1 MVDTLA
7 RTDQDDDASITNLSK
22 RRRVWLLAVAS
33 TDVLLVITSMVALN
47 AALPDLAVETSATQ
61 GQLTWIVDGYTLVL
75 ACLLLP
81 AGAIGDRYG
90 RRGAL
95 LIGLAI
101 FGLASIA
108 PVILDSPM
116 QIIIARAVAG
126 AGAAFIMP
134 ATLSLLTAAFPKSER
149 NKAVGIWAGM
159 ASSGA
164 VFGFLGTGILMHFFS
179 WQSIFYAFTAAAVG
193 MFILTCTIGS
203 SRDESATPIDWIGAV
218 LIGAAV
224 AVFVFGVIEAPN
236 RGWTNPVVWGSMAA
250 GVALAV
256 AFAIVELRRTH
267 PLLDIRLFSRP
278 DFATGAVGITFLFF
292 ANFGFFFVAM
302 QYMQLILGYSPLG
315 TAFALVPLAIPILI
329 LGATLHLYLPKIGL
343 RTAVALGLFLIAI
356 GLLCMRVFDAN
367 SSYLEFVWP
376 ILIVSAGIGL
386 CVAPTTSAIMGAV
399 PDEKQGVASA
409 VNDTTRE
416 VGAAIGIAVAGSVVA
431 AHYSNVLGPALAG
444 FPEQVRGPAL
454 DSLAQALAVAG
465 QMGPQGRQ
473 VAQLAENA
481 FLQSMHLSLLIL
493 SVIIAVAAIFVA
505 IWAPGRNGQQL
516 RFVQRMRSRSLAS
529 GNELGSATAEHDD
542 GGMRAPAG
550 DGGKHR
556 AVDNP

>member
-1 MVDTLA
+1 MVDTLD
-7 RTDQDDDASITNLSK
+7 RSDRDNDASISNLSK
-22 RRRVWLLAVAS
+22 RRRIWLLAVAS

-47 AALPDLAVETSATQ
+47 AALPDLALETSASQ

-81 AGAIGDRYG
+81 AGAVGDRYG

-95 LIGLAI
+95 LVGLAI
-101 FGLASIA
+101 FGVASIA
-108 PVILDSPM
+108 PVIFDSPM

-179 WQSIFYAFTAAAVG
+179 WQSIFYAFTAAAIA

-218 LIGAAV
+218 VIGAAV
-224 AVFVFGVIEAPN
+224 AVFVFGVIQAPD
-236 RGWTNPVVWGSMAA
+236 RGWTNPVVWGCMTA
-250 GVALAV
+250 GVLLAGV
-256 AFAIVELRRTH
+256 FAIVELRRTH
-267 PLLDIRLFSRP
+267 PLLDMRLFNRP

-343 RTAVALGLFLIAI
+343 RTAVALGLLLIAT
-356 GLLCMRVFDAN
+356 GLFCMQLLDAN
-367 SSYLEFVWP
+367 TSYLNFVWP
-376 ILIVSAGIGL
+376 ILIVSSGIGL

-416 VGAAIGIAVAGSVVA
+416 VGAALGIALTG
-431 AHYSNVLGPALAG
+431 
-444 FPEQVRGPAL
+444 
-454 DSLAQALAVAG
+454 
-465 QMGPQGRQ
+465 
-473 VAQLAENA
+473 
-481 FLQSMHLSLLIL
+481 
-493 SVIIAVAAIFVA
+493 
-505 IWAPGRNGQQL
+505 
-516 RFVQRMRSRSLAS
+516 
-529 GNELGSATAEHDD
+529 
-542 GGMRAPAG
+542 
-550 DGGKHR
+550 
-556 AVDNP
+556 

>member
-1 MVDTLA
+1 V
-7 RTDQDDDASITNLSK
+7 
-22 RRRVWLLAVAS
+22 
-33 TDVLLVITSMVALN
+33 
-47 AALPDLAVETSATQ
+47 
-61 GQLTWIVDGYTLVL
+61 
-75 ACLLLP
+75 
-81 AGAIGDRYG
+81 
-90 RRGAL
+90 
-95 LIGLAI
+95 

-108 PVILDSPM
+108 PVILDSAM

-134 ATLSLLTAAFPKSER
+134 ATLSLLTAAFPQSER
-149 NKAVGIWAGM
+149 NKAVGIWAGV

-179 WQSIFYAFTAAAVG
+179 WQSIFYAFTAAAVA

-203 SRDESATPIDWIGAV
+203 SRDETATPIDWIGAL

-224 AVFVFGVIEAPN
+224 AVFVFGVIEAPD
-236 RGWTNPVVWGSMAA
+236 RGWTNPVVWGCMAA

-256 AFAIVELRRTH
+256 AFATTELRRTN
-267 PLLDIRLFSRP
+267 PLLDIRLFGRP

-315 TAFALVPLAIPILI
+315 TAFALVPLAVPILI
-329 LGATLHLYLPKIGL
+329 LGATLHLYLPRVGL
-343 RTAVALGLFLIAI
+343 RIAVTLGLFLIAV
-356 GLLCMRVFDAN
+356 GLFCMRVLDAD

-399 PDEKQGVASA
+399 PDNKQGVASA

-431 AHYSNVLGPALAG
+431 AHYGEVLGPALAR
-444 FPEQVRGPAL
+444 FPEQVRGPASE
-454 DSLAQALAVAG
+454 SLAHALAVAG

-473 VAQLAENA
+473 LAQLAENA
-481 FLQSMHLSLLIL
+481 FLESMHLSLLIL
-493 SVIIAVAAIFVA
+493 SVIISVAAAFVA
-505 IWAPGRNGQQL
+505 IWSPGRNGRQFAFL
-516 RFVQRMRSRSLAS
+516 SRLSRGDEVGGPMAD
-529 GNELGSATAEHDD
+529 HDD
-542 GGMRAPAG
+542 GGVRPSAG

-556 AVDNP
+556 AVDNPEPIDPTDTAHGVHDGTLVPVDAHRRSARQVLRGGPGH

>member
-1 MVDTLA
+1 MVDTLDQS
-7 RTDQDDDASITNLSK
+7 DQDNDASITNLSK
-22 RRRVWLLAVAS
+22 RKRVWLLAVAS

-47 AALPDLAVETSATQ
+47 AARPDLALETSATQ

-95 LIGLAI
+95 LVGLAV

-108 PVILDSPM
+108 PVILGSPM

-179 WQSIFYAFTAAAVG
+179 WQSIFYAFAAAAVG
-193 MFILTCTIGS
+193 MFICTCTIGS

-224 AVFVFGVIEAPN
+224 AVFVFGVIQAPD
-236 RGWTNPVVWGSMAA
+236 RGWTNPVVWGCMTA
-250 GVALAV
+250 GVTLAV
-256 AFAIVELRRTH
+256 AFAIVELRRKH
-267 PLLDIRLFSRP
+267 PLLDMRLFSRP

-315 TAFALVPLAIPILI
+315 TAFALVPLAVPILI
-329 LGATLHLYLPKIGL
+329 LGATLHLYLPKVGL
-343 RTAVALGLFLIAI
+343 RTAVAVGLLLIAI
-356 GLLCMRVFDAN
+356 GMFCMRVFDAN

-431 AHYSNVLGPALAG
+431 AQYSNVLRPALAG

-454 DSLAQALAVAG
+454 ESLAQALAVAG
-465 QMGPQGRQ
+465 QIGPQGRQ
-473 VAQLAENA
+473 VAQLAESA

-493 SVIIAVAAIFVA
+493 SVIIAVAAVFVG
-505 IWAPGRNGQQL
+505 IWAPGRNGEQF
-516 RFVQRMRSRSLAS
+516 RFVQRLRSRSPAS
-529 GNELGSATAEHDD
+529 GDELDRPMADHHD
-542 GGMRAPAG
+542 GRVRTSAG
-550 DGGKHR
+550 DSGKHR
-556 AVDNP
+556 TVDNP

>member
-1 MVDTLA
+1 MVDALSRSDRDIDAGMA
-7 RTDQDDDASITNLSK
+7 RLSK
-22 RRRVWLLAVAS
+22 RARVWLLTVAS
-33 TDVLLVITSMVALN
+33 ADVLMVITSMVALN
-47 AALPDLAVETSATQ
+47 AALPDIAVQTNATQ

-81 AGAIGDRYG
+81 AGAVGDRYG

-95 LIGLAI
+95 LVGLAI
-101 FGLASIA
+101 FALASVA
-108 PVILDSPM
+108 PVFFDSPI

-149 NKAVGIWAGM
+149 NKAVGIWAGV

-164 VFGFLGTGILMHFFS
+164 VFGFLGTGILLHYFS
-179 WQSIFYAFTAAAVG
+179 WQSIFYGFTAAAIG

-203 SRDESATPIDWIGAV
+203 SRDERATPIDWVGAV
-218 LIGAAV
+218 FIGAAV
-224 AVFVFGVIEAPN
+224 AVFVFGVIEAPY
-236 RGWTNPVVWGSMAA
+236 RGWTNPLVWGCMAA

-256 AFAIVELRRTH
+256 VFALVELRRPH
-267 PLLDIRLFSRP
+267 PLLDIRLFGRP

-315 TAFALVPLAIPILI
+315 TAFALVPLAVPILI

-343 RTAVALGLFLIAI
+343 RVAVAAGLLLIAVGLF
-356 GLLCMRVFDAN
+356 CMRMLDAD

-376 ILIVSAGIGL
+376 VLIVSAGIGL

-431 AHYSNVLGPALAG
+431 AHYTNVLAPGLAG
-444 FPEQVRGPAL
+444 FPDQIRESAL

-465 QMGPQGRQ
+465 HLGPLGTRL
-473 VAQLAENA
+473 ADLAESA
-481 FLQSMHLSLLIL
+481 FIESMDLSLLVL
-493 SVIIAVAAIFVA
+493 SIVLAVAAAFVA
-505 IWAPGRNGQQL
+505 VWAPGRDGQQV
-516 RFVQRMRSRSLAS
+516 RFVQRLRSRSARS
-529 GNELGSATAEHDD
+529 DDELGGPVADHHD
-542 GGMRAPAG
+542 GGVRPSAG
-550 DGGKHR
+550 DGGQHR

>member
-1 MVDTLA
+1 MVDTVD
-7 RTDQDDDASITNLSK
+7 RSDQDIDASVANLSK
-22 RRRVWLLAVAS
+22 RARLWLLTVAAV
-33 TDVLLVITSMVALN
+33 DVVLVISSMVALN
-47 AALPDLAVETSATQ
+47 AALPDIALETSATQ
-61 GQLTWIVDGYTLVL
+61 AQLTWVVDGYTLVL

-95 LIGLAI
+95 LVGLAI
-101 FGLASIA
+101 FTITSAA
-108 PVILDSPM
+108 PVIFDSPL
-116 QIIIARAVAG
+116 QIIAARAVAG

-149 NKAVGIWAGM
+149 NKAVGIWAGV

-179 WQSIFYAFTAAAVG
+179 WQSIFYAFTAAALG

-224 AVFVFGVIEAPN
+224 AVFVFGVIEAPT
-236 RGWTNPVVWGSMAA
+236 RGWTNPVVWGCMSA

-278 DFATGAVGITFLFF
+278 DFTTGAVGITFLFF

-302 QYMQLILGYSPLG
+302 QYMQLILGYNPLE
-315 TAFALVPLAIPILI
+315 TAFALVPLAVPILI
-329 LGATLHLYLPKIGL
+329 LGATLHLYLPKVGL
-343 RTAVALGLFLIAI
+343 RTAVAVGLLLIAVGLF
-356 GLLCMRVFDAN
+356 CMRLLDAG
-367 SSYLEFVWP
+367 SSYLDFVWP

-416 VGAAIGIAVAGSVVA
+416 VGAAVGIAVAGSVVA
-431 AHYSNVLGPALAG
+431 AHYSDVLRPALAG

-454 DSLAQALAVAG
+454 ESLAQALAVAE
-465 QMGPQGRQ
+465 QMGPQGGQ
-473 VAQLAENA
+473 VAQLAESA
-481 FLQSMHLSLLIL
+481 FLQSMDLSLLIL
-493 SVIIAVAAIFVA
+493 SAIVAVAATFVA
-505 IWAPGRNGQQL
+505 IWAPGRDGQQFGFL
-516 RFVQRMRSRSLAS
+516 RRLTSPTRSQVT
-529 GNELGSATAEHDD
+529 NSAA
-542 GGMRAPAG
+542 R
-550 DGGKHR
+550 
-556 AVDNP
+556 